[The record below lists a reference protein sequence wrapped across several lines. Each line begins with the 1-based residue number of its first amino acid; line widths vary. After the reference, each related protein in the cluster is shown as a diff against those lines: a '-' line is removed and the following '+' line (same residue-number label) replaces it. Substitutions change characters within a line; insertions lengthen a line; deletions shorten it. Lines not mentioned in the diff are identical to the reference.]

1 MRFQE
6 ALFRFKD
13 RIRSVGWR
21 SESVFFK
28 HRFFFNGLISGALVS
43 AVLIS
48 VLFAGSF
55 ERMKLLDDPMLDI
68 DLFAKTHNYIKVR
81 DSGEKINFSETESGE
96 KSLVVKRDKITN
108 DFVLERGDNLAIL
121 LARNGFDRNEIVK
134 IVLLL
139 TKVKANLSHLST
151 GQTFK
156 ITYNSIISYDKID
169 ILNSLIRPVKR
180 EKNERKVIEKLFF
193 KHSNGMKYTIIKN
206 DDDFTA
212 HIEKPKLVTKTH
224 IVTGVI
230 NTSLFAD
237 VVDAD
242 VKPTTLHNVL
252 NEYAFLIDFQRD
264 LHPGDQF
271 VFILDTSKDADGD
284 TVAEKVLYMNLILS
298 KKKHEIFNFNDK
310 FYNRNGESIKKTLL
324 MTPVDGAKITSNFM
338 SKRRHPILGYSRA
351 HKGVDM
357 AVPTGTPIFAAGDGV
372 ITVKKHDG
380 GYGNW
385 IEVKHNTNYSTRYA
399 HMSRFANVS
408 VGQRVRQRQVIG
420 YVGMTGMATGPH
432 LHYEVLRNGTQ
443 INPKHMTVGSVSKL
457 TKDKLTDFKKIVAE
471 LDGMLRGNGV
481 N

>member
-1 MRFQE
+1 MYFQE
-6 ALFRFKD
+6 VISRLSREYRRRFGGDGLFFR
-13 RIRSVGWR
+13 
-21 SESVFFK
+21 
-28 HRFFFNGLISGALVS
+28 HRFFFNGFLAGFLVS
-43 AVLIS
+43 VVLIKIIFGS
-48 VLFAGSF
+48 SF
-55 ERMKLLDDPMLDI
+55 ERVKLLDDPMLDR
-68 DLFAKTHNYIKVR
+68 DLFAKSYNYLKVKKKN
-81 DSGEKINFSETESGE
+81 DKIDFSEIESANN
-96 KSLVVKRDKITN
+96 SLVIKRSKVSE
-108 DFVLERGDNLAIL
+108 DFMLERGDNLAIL
-121 LARNGFDRNEIVK
+121 LAKNGFKRNEIVK
-134 IVLLL
+134 IIRLLA
-139 TKVKANLSHLST
+139 KVKANLSHLST

-156 ITYNSIISYDKID
+156 ITYNSIISYDKVSA
-169 ILNSLIRPVKR
+169 LGSALRPAKM
-180 EKNERKVIEKLFF
+180 EKNEHRVIEKLFF

-242 VKPTTLHNVL
+242 VKPSTLHNVL

-264 LHPGDQF
+264 LHPGDKF
-271 VFILDTSKDADGD
+271 VFILDTSKDGDGD
-284 TVAEKVLYMNLILS
+284 TVAEKVLYMNLILGG
-298 KKKHEIFNFNDK
+298 KKHEIFNFNDK

-324 MTPVDGAKITSNFM
+324 MTPVDGAKITSNF
-338 SKRRHPILGYSRA
+338 SANRRHPILGYSRA

-385 IEVKHNTNYSTRYA
+385 IEVKHNANYSTRYA

-443 INPKHMTVGSVSKL
+443 INPKRMTLPSVYRL
-457 TKDKLTDFKKIVAE
+457 TQSKLTDFKKIVAE
-471 LDGMLRGNGV
+471 LDGMLNGNGV

>member
-6 ALFRFKD
+6 ALFRFKNRIGPIEWRD
-13 RIRSVGWR
+13 RNA
-21 SESVFFK
+21 FFK
-28 HRFFFNGLISGALVS
+28 YRFFFNGLISGVLVS
-43 AVLIS
+43 AVLIKL
-48 VLFAGSF
+48 LFSGSF
-55 ERMKLLDDPMLDI
+55 ERTKLLDDQMLDV
-68 DLFAKTHNYIKVR
+68 DLFAKTHNYIKVKGI
-81 DSGEKINFSETESGE
+81 DEKINFSEADSNE
-96 KSLVVKRDKITN
+96 KSMVIKRDKNTN
-108 DFVLERGDNLAIL
+108 DFALEHGENLSVL
-121 LARNGFDRNEIVK
+121 LAKNGFDRNEIVK
-134 IVLLL
+134 IVRLL

-156 ITYNSIISYDKID
+156 ITYNSVISYDKIGVF
-169 ILNSLIRPVKR
+169 NTLIRPAKR
-180 EKNERKVIEKLFF
+180 EKKERKAIEKLFF
-193 KHSNGMKYTIIKN
+193 KHVNGIKYTIIKN

-357 AVPTGTPIFAAGDGV
+357 AAPTGTPIYSAGDGV
-372 ITVKKHDG
+372 ITVKKRDG

-443 INPKHMTVGSVSKL
+443 INPKRMTLPSVYRL
-457 TKDKLTDFKKIVAE
+457 TKEKLSDFKKIVAE

>member
-1 MRFQE
+1 MYFQE
-6 ALFRFKD
+6 VISRLIREYGRGFGSNNGFFFRHK
-13 RIRSVGWR
+13 
-21 SESVFFK
+21 
-28 HRFFFNGLISGALVS
+28 FFFNGFLSGFLVS
-43 AVLIS
+43 IVLIKII
-48 VLFAGSF
+48 FGGSF
-55 ERMKLLDDPMLDI
+55 ERLKLLDDPMLDK
-68 DLFAKTHNYIKVR
+68 DLFAKSYNYLKVKKR
-81 DSGEKINFSETESGE
+81 DEGIDFSEIESANN
-96 KSLVVKRDKITN
+96 SLIIKRSKVSESFT
-108 DFVLERGDNLAIL
+108 LEHGDNLSTL
-121 LARNGFDRNEIVK
+121 LTKNGFKKNEIVK
-134 IVLLL
+134 IIRLLA
-139 TKVKANLSHLST
+139 KVKANLSHLSS

-156 ITYNSIISYDKID
+156 ITYNSIISYDTIK
-169 ILNSLIRPVKR
+169 SLGSALRPAKR
-180 EKNERKVIEKLFF
+180 EKNEHRVVEKLFF
-193 KHSNGMKYTIIKN
+193 KHNNGVKYTIIKN
-206 DDDFTA
+206 DDDFTV
-212 HIEKPKLVTKTH
+212 HIEKPKLITKTH

-271 VFILDTSKDADGD
+271 VFILDTSKDGDGD

-298 KKKHEIFNFNDK
+298 KKKHEIFNFNGK

-372 ITVKKHDG
+372 ITVKKHNG

-385 IEVKHNTNYSTRYA
+385 IEVKHNSTYSTRYA

-432 LHYEVLRNGTQ
+432 LHYEVLQNGTQ
-443 INPKHMTVGSVSKL
+443 INPKRMTFPSVYRL
-457 TKDKLTDFKKIVAE
+457 TKEKLADFKKIVTE
-471 LDGMLRGNGV
+471 LDGMLHGNGV

>member
-1 MRFQE
+1 MSFQK
-6 ALFRFKD
+6 ALFKFKD
-13 RIRSVGWR
+13 SIGLVKFGSK
-21 SESVFFK
+21 SVFFK
-28 HRFFFNGLISGALVS
+28 HRFFFNGFISGMLVS
-43 AVLIS
+43 TALIKVLLS
-48 VLFAGSF
+48 GSL
-55 ERMKLLDDPMLDI
+55 ERLKLLEDPMLNI
-68 DLFAKTHNYIKVR
+68 DLFAKTHNYIR
-81 DSGEKINFSETESGE
+81 IADNNEKIKSSEINSTDS
-96 KSLVVKRDKITN
+96 SLIIKRSKVSE
-108 DFVLERGDNLAIL
+108 DFKLEHGDNIATL
-121 LARNGFDRNEIVK
+121 LTRNGFDRNEIVK
-134 IVLLL
+134 IIRLL

-151 GQTFK
+151 GQIFK
-156 ITYNSIISYDKID
+156 ITYNSIISYDKIST
-169 ILNSLIRPVKR
+169 LNSLIRPAR
-180 EKNERKVIEKLFF
+180 MEKKEKKTIEKLYF
-193 KHSNGMKYTIIKN
+193 KHNNGIKYTITKN
-206 DDDFTA
+206 DDDFTT

-264 LHPGDQF
+264 LHPGDKF
-271 VFILDTSKDADGD
+271 VFILDTSQDGDGD
-284 TVAEKVLYMNLILS
+284 TVAEKVFYMNLILN
-298 KKKHEIFNFNDK
+298 KKKHEIFNFNGK

-372 ITVKKHDG
+372 ITVKKHDS

-443 INPKHMTVGSVSKL
+443 INPKRMTFPSVYRL

-471 LDGMLRGNGV
+471 LDGMLHGNGIH
-481 N
+481 

>member
-13 RIRSVGWR
+13 RIRPFAWR
-21 SESVFFK
+21 GGSVFFK

-43 AVLIS
+43 AVLIKL
-48 VLFAGSF
+48 LFSGSF
-55 ERMKLLDDPMLDI
+55 ERMKLLDDPMLDR

-81 DSGEKINFSETESGE
+81 EGNERINFSEIESGE
-96 KSLVVKRDKITN
+96 KSLIIERDKITN
-108 DFVLERGDNLAIL
+108 DFALEQGDNLSIL
-121 LARNGFDRNEIVK
+121 LAKNGFDRNEIVK
-134 IVLLL
+134 IIRLL

-151 GQTFK
+151 GQKFK
-156 ITYNSIISYDKID
+156 ITYNSIISYDKIGA
-169 ILNSLIRPVKR
+169 LNSLIKPVKR
-180 EKNERKVIEKLFF
+180 DKNERKVIEKMFF
-193 KHSNGMKYTIIKN
+193 KHTNGIKYTIIKN
-206 DDDFTA
+206 DDDFTV
-212 HIEKPKLVTKTH
+212 HIEKPKLITKTH

-298 KKKHEIFNFNDK
+298 GKKHEIFNFNDK
-310 FYNRNGESIKKTLL
+310 FYNRNGESVKKTLL

-357 AVPTGTPIFAAGDGV
+357 AAPTGTPIYAAGDGV
-372 ITVKKHDG
+372 ITIKRRDG

-385 IEVKHNTNYSTRYA
+385 IEVKHNTSYSTRYA

-443 INPKHMTVGSVSKL
+443 INPKRMTFPSVYRL

-471 LDGMLRGNGV
+471 LDGMLHRNGV